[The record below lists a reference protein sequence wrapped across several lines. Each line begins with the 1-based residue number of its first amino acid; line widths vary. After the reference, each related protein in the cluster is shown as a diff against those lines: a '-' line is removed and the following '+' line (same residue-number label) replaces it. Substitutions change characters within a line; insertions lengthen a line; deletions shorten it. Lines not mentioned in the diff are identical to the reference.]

1 MELKERQDRAKLI
14 LLDLYRLGYVETIY
28 NTEKERHQKEGWTL
42 KNGSWSPW
50 YFNLRPVGASPHVVS
65 DIAYVMN
72 HMIRDEVPG
81 ITQLVG
87 VEMAGVPLV
96 AAIGTATGCES
107 IPYAYTRPLK
117 TKVRTVEEAKRA
129 IADLKGSRPTY
140 GGKELVEGR
149 FKDGDIACIT
159 DDMVT
164 NFASKVIARM
174 ILECDLEGR
183 AVGNVDISHAAV
195 VLDREQGAAAE
206 AKKYGMSLHALIK
219 FKTDGLGWLREVMRP
234 EEYQLITDFQENPDK
249 YQIYPNKPGNDG
261 ERERKMALEKANRI
275 MGR

>member
-1 MELKERQDRAKLI
+1 MELKEKQERARKI
-14 LLDLYRLGYVETIY
+14 LEGLYHLGYVETIY

-50 YFNLRPVGASPHVVS
+50 YFNLRPVGASPRVVS
-65 DIAYVMN
+65 DIAYAMN
-72 HMIRDEVPG
+72 HMIREEVPG
-81 ITQLVG
+81 VTQIVG

-96 AAIGTATGCES
+96 SAIGTATDCEF

-117 TKVRTVEEAKRA
+117 TKARTVEDARRTL
-129 IADLKGSRPTY
+129 ADLRGDRPTY

-149 FKDGDIACIT
+149 FKDGDVVCIT

-164 NFASKVIARM
+164 NFASKAIARM

-183 AVGNVDISHAAV
+183 GVGNVDITHAAV
-195 VLDREQGAAAE
+195 VLDREQGAAEE

-219 FKTDGLGWLREVMRP
+219 FKTDGLGWLKEVMIP
-234 EEYQLITDFQENPDK
+234 EEYQLITDFQEDPNK
-249 YQIYPNKPGNDG
+249 YQDKGLQEKVLAEAKRLRGG
-261 ERERKMALEKANRI
+261 E
-275 MGR
+275 